1 MRPRPQSYGQG
12 INQMAMTERELLS
25 KLVAAT
31 SKALEL
37 PQPTPTPP
45 AETAEAA
52 EAEALRLNAL
62 RNPPRGR

>member
-1 MRPRPQSYGQG
+1 
-12 INQMAMTERELLS
+12 MAMTERELLS
-25 KLVAAT
+25 RLVVAT

-45 AETAEAA
+45 ADTAEAA
-52 EAEALRLNAL
+52 EAEARRLNAL